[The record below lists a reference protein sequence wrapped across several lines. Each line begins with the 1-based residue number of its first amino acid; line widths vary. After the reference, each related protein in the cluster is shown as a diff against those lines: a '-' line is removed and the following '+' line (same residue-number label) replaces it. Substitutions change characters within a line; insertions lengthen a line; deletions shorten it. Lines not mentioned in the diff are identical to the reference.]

1 VIEGGLAE
9 AAFFPAM
16 MAAMSSIHAKGKGKA
31 KASRK
36 RWQIDFIGVEQV
48 GLDPNREFSVRAAD
62 LGRRHQE
69 AVRDRCDNIT
79 T

>member
-1 VIEGGLAE
+1 
-9 AAFFPAM
+9 
-16 MAAMSSIHAKGKGKA
+16 MAAMSSIHAKAKGKA
-31 KASRK
+31 KAPRK

-62 LGRRHQE
+62 LGGRQQE